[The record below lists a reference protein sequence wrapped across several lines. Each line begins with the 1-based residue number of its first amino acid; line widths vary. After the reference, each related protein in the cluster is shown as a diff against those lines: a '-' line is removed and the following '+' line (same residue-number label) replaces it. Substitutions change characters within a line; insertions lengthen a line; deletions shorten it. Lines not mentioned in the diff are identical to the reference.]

1 MPMSDHARLQIQ
13 VPNLRPFAPSHW
25 LPLLLL
31 AACSSAPVA
40 DAPTER
46 VGVVAFEREVASF
59 PVSHADGTPYEH
71 PFLGGFDVPRPQ
83 FVDIDAD
90 GDVDLFVQE
99 QTSRLMHFENVG
111 TAQAPRF
118 VWRSDAYADLDVGE
132 WYRFGDLDA
141 DGDLDLLA
149 ETPYSYVRLFRN
161 EGTAQTA
168 RWTLAADSLALPD
181 GSPLFSDRQ
190 NIPNLVDID
199 ADGKMDLFVGRLDGT
214 VDRFEIIDPSAPVPR
229 FELIAERFEN
239 IEIVSQFGLPGILD
253 AKPTGSETG
262 FHAPKNQ
269 RAGMTTMHG
278 ANTMTWADADGD
290 GDYDL
295 FWGDY
300 FEPSLLLIRN
310 QGTPQDPSMRGEP
323 KPYPPGN
330 SVQSSGYNAPTVADL
345 DGNGH
350 LDLLVGVLGGA
361 FDPQRTS
368 TNNLWFYEQDG
379 GGFERTSIRF
389 LDQIDVGSDSVPALG
404 DIDGDGDL
412 DLIVA
417 SKSDPFDD
425 KTGKAWLYRNVG
437 TSERPSFREE
447 GALDVGEA
455 FHAAPALGDL
465 DGDGAADLALG
476 TWRDGIRIY
485 LSKQGRLVP
494 LVTLEL
500 PSGSHGTPSLGDVD
514 GDGDLD
520 LIAGTSRGTL
530 IRFENVGTPTDPVF
544 AKGRAVPDIDIG
556 RRAHASLGDLDGD
569 GRPELFVSGFDTVAV
584 YSSAATT
591 LAPFPT
597 ALLDGIALPPQATFA
612 FGDVTGDGIVDAIV
626 GGRSGGVLFLRGR
639 R

>member
-1 MPMSDHARLQIQ
+1 MPMSDPADPPMHAQS
-13 VPNLRPFAPSHW
+13 LRPLALLGCV
-25 LPLLLL
+25 LPLVV

-40 DAPTER
+40 EEAIGQAS
-46 VGVVAFEREVASF
+46 VAAFEREVATFDVVHS
-59 PVSHADGTPYEH
+59 DGTPYAH

-90 GDVDLFVQE
+90 GDMDLFAQE
-99 QTSRLMHFENVG
+99 HTGRLMHFENVG
-111 TAQAPRF
+111 TAQSPRF
-118 VWRSDAYADLDVGE
+118 VWRSDAYAGLDVGE

-161 EGTAQTA
+161 EGTAQAA

-214 VDRFEIIDPSAPVPR
+214 VDRFEIIDPSASIPR
-229 FELIAERFEN
+229 FELITERFEN

-262 FHAPKNQ
+262 FHAPREQ

-310 QGTPQDPSMRGEP
+310 QGTPQEPSMRGEP
-323 KPYPPGN
+323 KPYPPRDP
-330 SVQSSGYNAPTVADL
+330 VQSSGYNAPTVADL
-345 DGNGH
+345 NGNGH
-350 LDLLVGVLGGA
+350 LDLLVGILGGA

-368 TNNLWFYEQDG
+368 TNNLWFYQQDDD
-379 GGFERTSIRF
+379 GFERTSIRF
-389 LDQIDVGSDSVPALG
+389 LDQIDVGSDSAPALG

-447 GALDVGEA
+447 EALDVGEA

-465 DGDGAADLALG
+465 DGDGADDLALG
-476 TWRDGIRIY
+476 TWRDGIRLY
-485 LSKQGRLVP
+485 LSKQGELV
-494 LVTLEL
+494 LLATLEL
-500 PSGSHGTPSLGDVD
+500 PSGSHGTPSLGDAD

-530 IRFENVGTPTDPVF
+530 VRFENIGTPTAPTF
-544 AKGRAVPDIDIG
+544 AAGRAIPDIDIG
-556 RRAHASLGDLDGD
+556 RRAHASFGDLDWD

-584 YSSAATT
+584 YRVEAGALT
-591 LAPFPT
+591 PFST

-612 FGDVTGDGIVDAIV
+612 FGDVTGDGVVDAVV

>member
-1 MPMSDHARLQIQ
+1 MRASYMALTCG
-13 VPNLRPFAPSHW
+13 
-25 LPLLLL
+25 L
-31 AACSSAPVA
+31 AAALLGAGCAPPPESATRPQSESAPVA
-40 DAPTER
+40 S
-46 VGVVAFEREVASF
+46 FERQVVPFRVTRTDS
-59 PVSHADGTPYEH
+59 TPIAH

-99 QTSRLMHFENVG
+99 HTSRLMHFENVG
-111 TAQAPRF
+111 TPDSPDF
-118 VWRSDAYADLDVGE
+118 VWRSDAYAGLDVGE

-149 ETPYSYVRLFRN
+149 ETPFSYVRLFRN
-161 EGTAQTA
+161 EGTAQSA

-214 VDRFEIIDPSAPVPR
+214 VSRFEIIDPNAPIPR

-239 IEIVSQFGLPGILD
+239 IEIVSQFGLPGIQN

-262 FHAPKNQ
+262 FHEPRHQ

-310 QGTPQDPSMRGEP
+310 QGTPRSPSLRGEP
-323 KPYPPGN
+323 RPYPPRDP
-330 SVQSSGYNAPTVADL
+330 VQSSGYNAPTVADV
-345 DGNGH
+345 DGNGY

-368 TNNLWFYEQDG
+368 TDNLWFYAQDASG
-379 GGFERTSIRF
+379 YERTSSRF
-389 LDQIDVGSDSVPALG
+389 LDQIDVGSDS
-404 DIDGDGDL
+404 
-412 DLIVA
+412 
-417 SKSDPFDD
+417 
-425 KTGKAWLYRNVG
+425 
-437 TSERPSFREE
+437 
-447 GALDVGEA
+447 
-455 FHAAPALGDL
+455 APALGDL
-465 DGDGAADLALG
+465 DGDGRMDLIVASKSDPDDDETGKAWWFRGVGDTRTEFRAAGVLDVGTAFHLSPAMGDLDGDGTDDLAMG
-476 TWRDGIRIY
+476 TWRGGIRLY
-485 LSKQGRLVP
+485 LSQGGDLVP
-494 LVTLEL
+494 LDTLDL
-500 PSGSHGTPSLGDVD
+500 PSGSHATPALGDLD

-520 LIAGTSRGTL
+520 LIAGTSRGSL
-530 IRFENVGTPTDPVF
+530 VRFENIGTPTAPRF
-544 AKGRAVPDIDIG
+544 ARGRSVADIDIG
-556 RRAHASLGDLDGD
+556 RRAHASLGDLDAD
-569 GRPELFVSGFDTVAV
+569 GTPELFVSGFDTVAV
-584 YSSAATT
+584 FSVDGGALT
-591 LAPFPT
+591 PMPN
-597 ALLDGIALPPQATFA
+597 ALLEGIALPPQATFA
-612 FGDVTGDGIVDAIV
+612 LGDVTRDGIVDAVV
-626 GGRSGGVLFLRGR
+626 GGRSGGVLWLRGR